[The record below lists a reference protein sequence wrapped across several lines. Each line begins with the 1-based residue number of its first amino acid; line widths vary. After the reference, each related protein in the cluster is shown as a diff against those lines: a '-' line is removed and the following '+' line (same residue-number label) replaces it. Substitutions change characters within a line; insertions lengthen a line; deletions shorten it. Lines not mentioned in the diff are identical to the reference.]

1 MRVHIGS
8 DHAGLELKAS
18 LLAHLV
24 EIGHEPVDH
33 GPFVYDA
40 DDDYPVFCLRAAE
53 AVVRDRAAGVE
64 ALGVVIGG
72 SGNGEQIAAN
82 KVSGIRSA
90 LAWSDATA
98 VLAREHNDANV
109 LAVGGRMHP
118 IEDMLRFVRIFLETP
133 FSDAERH
140 VRRIKMLSDYEQTGE
155 LPPLPESASGADA

>member
-1 MRVHIGS
+1 MSSTNQLPKRR
-8 DHAGLELKAS
+8 
-18 LLAHLV
+18 LLSVALMFALAQQAAIAQ
-24 EIGHEPVDH
+24 EAARADQ
-33 GPFVYDA
+33 
-40 DDDYPVFCLRAAE
+40 DDDEAAQE
-53 AVVRDRAAGVE
+53 LDGVE
-64 ALGVVIGG
+64 
-72 SGNGEQIAAN
+72 
-82 KVSGIRSA
+82 VSGIRSA